1 MARILILDGYN
12 LIGARGRMRRDTEV
26 LARERQGLLRE
37 ISVYAGSR
45 SFAEIHLVFDGY
57 PNDRDL
63 LLTPPTGIRLVFSEG
78 AGSADAVIVTLAARY
93 RERAAVV
100 SSDREVVQRSRSF
113 GAETLSAQE
122 FLGRMAARSLPGGG
136 RRNEADGGE
145 EEDDEDPSPSTFGKK
160 KGNPRRLSK
169 KERAQRRLLD
179 KL

>member
-12 LIGARGRMRRDTEV
+12 LIGARGRMRRDRDV

-45 SFAEIHLVFDGY
+45 SFDEIHLVFDGY
-57 PNDRDL
+57 PTDRDL
-63 LLTPPTGIRLVFSEG
+63 LLTPPLGVRIVFSE
-78 AGSADAVIVTLAARY
+78 AEGSADAVIVKLAGRF

-100 SSDREVVQRSRSF
+100 SSDREVIQLSRSF
-113 GAETLSAQE
+113 GAETLTSQE
-122 FLGRMAARSLPGGG
+122 FLGRLAVRSVQRGDV
-136 RRNEADGGE
+136 RQASE
-145 EEDDEDPSPSTFGKK
+145 ERDDDEDPPPSAFGKK

>member
-12 LIGARGRMRRDTEV
+12 LIGARGRMRRDGEV

-63 LLTPPTGIRLVFSEG
+63 LLTPPPGIRLVFSEA
-78 AGSADAVIVTLAARY
+78 AGSADAVIITLAARF

-100 SSDREVVQRSRSF
+100 SSDREVVLRSRSL

-122 FLGRMAARSLPGGG
+122 FLGRMAARSAPAGGG
-136 RRNEADGGE
+136 RYEAGGE
-145 EEDDEDPSPSTFGKK
+145 EDEDEDPSPSTFGKK

>member
-1 MARILILDGYN
+1 VARILILDGYN
-12 LIGARGRMRRDTEV
+12 LIGARGRMRKDSEV

-37 ISVYAGSR
+37 ISSLAASQ

-57 PNDRDL
+57 PTDRDL
-63 LLTPPTGIRLVFSEG
+63 LLTPPSGIRLVFSEG
-78 AGSADAVIVTLAARY
+78 EGSADAVIVKLAGRF

-100 SSDREVVQRSRSF
+100 SSDREVVSRARSF
-113 GAETLSAQE
+113 GAQTLTSQE
-122 FLGRMAARSLPGGG
+122 FLGRLSARSAPGGSA
-136 RRNEADGGE
+136 RQEGGDKDE
-145 EEDDEDPSPSTFGKK
+145 EEDSHPATFGKK

>member
-12 LIGARGRMRRDTEV
+12 LIGARGRMRRDGEV

-45 SFAEIHLVFDGY
+45 SFSEIHLVFDGY

-63 LLTPPTGIRLVFSEG
+63 LLTPPPGIRIVFSEG
-78 AGSADAVIVTLAARY
+78 AGSADAVIIMLAGQY

-100 SSDREVVQRSRSF
+100 SSDREVIQRSRSF
-113 GAETLSAQE
+113 GAETLSSQE
-122 FLGRMAARSLPGGG
+122 FLGRLSARSTQSRGG
-136 RRNEADGGE
+136 RQESE
-145 EEDDEDPSPSTFGKK
+145 EKVDDEDPSQATFGKK

-169 KERAQRRLLD
+169 KDRAQRRLLD

>member
-1 MARILILDGYN
+1 MPKVDG
-12 LIGARGRMRRDTEV
+12 E
-26 LARERQGLLRE
+26 
-37 ISVYAGSR
+37 GS
-45 SFAEIHLVFDGY
+45 SSSSS
-57 PNDRDL
+57 
-63 LLTPPTGIRLVFSEG
+63 PPAGIRLVFSEG

-136 RRNEADGGE
+136 GRNEADGGE